1 MVKQTYA
8 FVTPLWV
15 HPGEGGW
22 HFLTVPPDISTEI
35 TELTV
40 GTRTSFGSVRV
51 TATVRGTAWRTSI
64 FPDGGTGT
72 YLLPVK
78 KSVRQTEGADAG
90 DTVCVELTVVSRA

>member
-1 MVKQTYA
+1 MVKQTFA

-15 HPGEGGW
+15 HPGQGGW

-40 GTRTSFGSVRV
+40 STRTSFGSVRV

-78 KSVRQTEGADAG
+78 KSIRAATQLQAG
-90 DTVCVELTVVSRA
+90 DVVTAEVELDA